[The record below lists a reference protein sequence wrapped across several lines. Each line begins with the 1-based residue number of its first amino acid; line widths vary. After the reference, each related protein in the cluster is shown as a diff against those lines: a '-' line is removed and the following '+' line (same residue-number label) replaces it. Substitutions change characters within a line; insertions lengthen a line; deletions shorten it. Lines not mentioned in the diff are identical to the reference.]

1 MEIFNDLNWLIYGV
15 LIGLFVPFT
24 LIIGNKQFG
33 ISSVMQNICSVILP
47 KTKTLFTA
55 EEIKKNNW
63 KLYFVIGIVIGGFLA
78 SNLFSSSSTE
88 FLPQHYYSI
97 KGILTLFVGGILVG
111 FGTKYANGCTS
122 GHAIT
127 GLSMLKLSS
136 LLATIS
142 FFIGGLLYTFVF

>member
-1 MEIFNDLNWLIYGV
+1 
-15 LIGLFVPFT
+15 
-24 LIIGNKQFG
+24 
-33 ISSVMQNICSVILP
+33 MQNICSVILP